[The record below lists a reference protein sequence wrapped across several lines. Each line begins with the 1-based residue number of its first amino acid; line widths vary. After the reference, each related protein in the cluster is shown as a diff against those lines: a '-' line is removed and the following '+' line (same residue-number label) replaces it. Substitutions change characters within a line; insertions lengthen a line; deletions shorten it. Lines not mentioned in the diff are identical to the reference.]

1 MFEDTDDHLDY
12 KRVLKLVDQLI
23 GEDLDVEM
31 EIRLWVVDERSHNWC
46 NYGQIH
52 QYMSN

>member
-1 MFEDTDDHLDY
+1 MFEDTDDQLDY

-31 EIRLWVVDERSHNWC
+31 EIRQIGVRSEVE
-46 NYGQIH
+46 
-52 QYMSN
+52 